1 MGRDAKMT
9 GIVKREEWEIFE
21 KYLYKQINLEKN
33 NNIFKIKDCVICA
46 PWFIYISS
54 IFHLNA

>member
-46 PWFIYISS
+46 P
-54 IFHLNA
+54 

>member
-1 MGRDAKMT
+1 MI

-33 NNIFKIKDCVICA
+33 TTTFLK
-46 PWFIYISS
+46 
-54 IFHLNA
+54 